1 MTDHV
6 DQVLT
11 TWAERRPEWEL
22 EGMAVFGRLAR
33 LQRVVELQ
41 RADVLRPLGLSESD
55 VDVMASLWRHPDG
68 LRPRD
73 LRASMMI
80 GSGTLT
86 PILDRLEARAL
97 LSRHDD
103 PDDQRGRLLTLTSAG
118 RDLVPQV
125 VGALLDVE
133 NQLLAILS
141 PSARRRLASDLR
153 KLLSG
158 AEQDVPIG

>member
-1 MTDHV
+1 MGDHV
-6 DQVLT
+6 DHVLAS
-11 TWAERRPEWEL
+11 WAEQRPDWEL

-33 LQRVVELQ
+33 LQRLAELR

-97 LSRHDD
+97 LSRHVD
-103 PDDQRGRLLTLTSAG
+103 PEDQRGRVLTLTPEG
-118 RDLVPQV
+118 RALLPQV
-125 VGALLDVE
+125 VGLLLDVE
-133 NQLLAILS
+133 NDMLAGLS
-141 PSARRRLASDLR
+141 PTARKRLASDLSR
-153 KLLSG
+153 LLSE
-158 AEQDVPIG
+158 AE

>member
-1 MTDHV
+1 MGDHV
-6 DQVLT
+6 DNVLA
-11 TWAERRPEWEL
+11 TWAEQRPDWEL
-22 EGMAVFGRLAR
+22 GGMAVFGRLAR
-33 LQRVVELQ
+33 VQRLVELR

-97 LSRHDD
+97 LSRHVD
-103 PDDQRGRLLTLTSAG
+103 PEDQRGRVLTLTPEG
-118 RDLVPQV
+118 RELLPQV
-125 VGALLDVE
+125 VGSLLEVE
-133 NQLLAILS
+133 NDMLAALS
-141 PSARRRLASDLR
+141 PTVRERLASDLS
-153 KLLSG
+153 KLLSE
-158 AEQDVPIG
+158 AE

>member
-1 MTDHV
+1 MEDHV
-6 DQVLT
+6 GRVLA
-11 TWAERRPEWEL
+11 TWAECRPDWNL
-22 EGMAVFGRLAR
+22 EGMAVFGRLGR
-33 LQRVVELQ
+33 LQRLVELR

-97 LSRHDD
+97 LSRQAD
-103 PDDQRGRLLTLTSAG
+103 PDDQRGRVLTLTPEG

-125 VGALLDVE
+125 VGSLLDVE
-133 NQLLAILS
+133 NDMLGVLNS
-141 PSARRRLASDLR
+141 TVRKRLAADLS
-153 KLLSG
+153 KLLSE
-158 AEQDVPIG
+158 AE